1 MGWFRW
7 LRRNRTDEPDPNERM
22 AKELMDQYHRR
33 ASLAD
38 GDRMVIAPGKVLENI
53 AEAMER
59 VDLDIDTAIS
69 IEEDVA
75 SHDELLM
82 LVERLAMGPALAV
95 HVVNNAMRI
104 MEARYPPALVH
115 GPLPPHYDLR
125 RISPIEISDHLHGIA
140 VNIFNQRTV
149 SPADLSP
156 DDITADFAPLDGA
169 DQMTVFVAL
178 FYMYGTKVGA
188 LKNVTGID

>member
-1 MGWFRW
+1 MAWFRG
-7 LRRNRTDEPDPNERM
+7 LRRNRTNDPDPNERM
-22 AKELMDQYHRR
+22 AKELLDQYHRR

-38 GDRMVIAPGKVLENI
+38 GDQMVIAPGKVLDNI

-59 VDLDIDTAIS
+59 VDLDINTAIS

-82 LVERLAMGPALAV
+82 LVERLAMGPTLAV

-104 MEARYPPALVH
+104 MAARYPPALVH

-125 RISPIEISDHLHGIA
+125 RISPLEISDHLHGIA
-140 VNIFNQRTV
+140 VKIFNQRTV
-149 SPADLSP
+149 SSADLAANDVTSE
-156 DDITADFAPLDGA
+156 FAPLDGA

-178 FYMYGTKVGA
+178 FYIYGTKIGA